1 MTHHDDLHGDEL
13 QLIATRLRAERPQAT
28 ALELDA
34 IKRRV
39 LARAAGSPRRRA
51 RSADLMKSRLAI
63 LSAIVVGGFMS
74 FTGAGLALD
83 GVTHSASKAVYGSN
97 NVPTQTVLPTPSGNV
112 LGETE
117 QKGGQPAGEQAKG
130 QPAGG
135 NAVQP
140 ARQVAGTTAR
150 GTLPFT
156 GFAAIP
162 VLIGGLA
169 LLSAGLVLRRRSI
182 ADQG

>member
-13 QLIATRLRAERPQAT
+13 QLIAARLRDDRPQAT
-28 ALELDA
+28 TLELDA

-63 LSAIVVGGFMS
+63 LSTIVVGGFMS
-74 FTGAGLALD
+74 FTGAGLAV
-83 GVTHSASKAVYGSN
+83 GGHEASKAVYGTPD
-97 NVPTQTVLPTPSGNV
+97 VPTQTVLPPSEV

-117 QKGGQPAGEQAKG
+117 SKGEQPAGEEAGGQPAGT
-130 QPAGG
+130 
-135 NAVQP
+135 NDVQP
-140 ARQVAGTTAR
+140 AAQVAGAQ
-150 GTLPFT
+150 GKQLPFT

-162 VLIGGLA
+162 VLLGGLA
-169 LLSAGLVLRRRSI
+169 LLSAGLVLRRRSA
-182 ADQG
+182 ADQR

>member
-13 QLIATRLRAERPQAT
+13 QLIAARLRDDRPQAT

-74 FTGAGLALD
+74 FTGAGLAI
-83 GVTHSASKAVYGSN
+83 GGHEASKAVYGT
-97 NVPTQTVLPTPSGNV
+97 PTTTPTETVLPNV

-117 QKGGQPAGEQAKG
+117 TQGEQPAGEEAGGQPAGTTE
-130 QPAGG
+130 
-135 NAVQP
+135 NVQP
-140 ARQVAGTTAR
+140 AAQVAGAQAKQ
-150 GTLPFT
+150 LPFT

-169 LLSAGLVLRRRSI
+169 LLSAGLVLRRRSTG
-182 ADQG
+182 DQR